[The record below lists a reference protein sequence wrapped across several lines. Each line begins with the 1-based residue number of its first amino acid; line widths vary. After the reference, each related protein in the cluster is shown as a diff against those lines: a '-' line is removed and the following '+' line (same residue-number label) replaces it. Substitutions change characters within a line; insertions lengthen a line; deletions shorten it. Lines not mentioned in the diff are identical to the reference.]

1 MYNEKNAGQFLSSS
15 VRDIRPSGIRAFFD
29 LNAADGDTI
38 ALGVGE
44 PDFVTPE
51 KVREACIQA
60 LREGKTKYTSN
71 AGLMELREELSSY
84 LVNSFA
90 LSYDPCH
97 EIFVTVGSSEAVDL
111 ALRAV
116 LDPGDEVLI
125 PAPSYV
131 AYEPITHL
139 HSGKIVE
146 VTTKPEEHF
155 KLTPQSLQAAI
166 TPHSKVLML
175 NYPSNPTG
183 SIMTEQD
190 WQPIAELVVQHNLVV
205 ISDEVYAE
213 LTYGRKHVSIAS
225 LPGMKERTIVISGFS
240 KAFAMTGWRVGYACG
255 PRELIAGMLKIHQ
268 YTAMCA
274 PTIAQIAALESLRYG
289 LAAKDE
295 MMASYNERRKLF
307 VAGLNAIGLTC
318 REPEGA
324 FYAFPSI
331 TSTGM
336 SSEQFA
342 LQLLKEA
349 KVAVVPG
356 HVFGS
361 GGEGF
366 IRCSYA
372 TSLTDLEKALE
383 RIGRFMQTKEFH
395 SKSISRILRDQTCS
409 CL

>member
-1 MYNEKNAGQFLSSS
+1 MYSKKGAGQFLSAC
-15 VRDIRPSGIRAFFD
+15 VQDIRPSGIRAFFD
-29 LNAADGDTI
+29 LNTSDGDTI

-44 PDFVTPE
+44 PDFVTPQR
-51 KVREACIQA
+51 VREACIQA

-71 AGLMELREELSSY
+71 AGMIELREELAVY
-84 LVNSFA
+84 LASSFA
-90 LSYDPCH
+90 LSYDPGH
-97 EIFVTVGSSEAVDL
+97 EMFVTVGSSEAVDL

-116 LDPGDEVLI
+116 INPGDEVLI
-125 PAPSYV
+125 PAPSYI
-131 AYEPITHL
+131 AYEPITCL
-139 HSGKIVE
+139 HGGKIIE
-146 VTTKPEEHF
+146 VATTAEQGF
-155 KLTPQSLQAAI
+155 KLTAQALQAAI

-175 NYPSNPTG
+175 NYPCNPTG
-183 SIMTEQD
+183 AVMTKQD
-190 WQPIAELVVQHNLVV
+190 WQPIAELVIKHNLVV

-213 LTYGRKHVSIAS
+213 LTYGRQHVSIAS
-225 LPGMKERTIVISGFS
+225 MPGMKERTIVISGFS

-274 PTIAQIAALESLRYG
+274 PTLAQIAALESLRYG
-289 LAAKDE
+289 LTAKDE

-318 REPEGA
+318 HEPEGA

-331 TSTGM
+331 AATGM

-342 LQLLKEA
+342 LRLLNEA

-372 TSLTDLEKALE
+372 TSLVDLERALE
-383 RIGRFMQTKEFH
+383 RMGRFVQVMQPV
-395 SKSISRILRDQTCS
+395 
-409 CL
+409 

>member
-1 MYNEKNAGQFLSSS
+1 MFIEKGIGRFVSSR

-29 LNAADGDTI
+29 LNAAGGEGDII

-44 PDFVTPE
+44 PDFITPE

-60 LREGKTKYTSN
+60 LREGQTKYTSN
-71 AGLMELREELSSY
+71 AGLMELREEISAYFSG
-84 LVNSFA
+84 SFA
-90 LSYDPCH
+90 LSYDP
-97 EIFVTVGSSEAVDL
+97 EQEMIVTVGSSEAVDL

-116 LDPGDEVLI
+116 IDPGDEVLI
-125 PAPSYV
+125 PAPSYI

-139 HSGKIVE
+139 HGGKIIE
-146 VTTKPEEHF
+146 VAATAEEQF
-155 KLTPQSLQAAI
+155 KLTPQALQAAI
-166 TPHSKVLML
+166 TPHSKALMI
-175 NYPSNPTG
+175 NYPCNPTG
-183 SIMTEQD
+183 TVMTEQD
-190 WQPIAELVVQHNLVV
+190 WLPIAELIIQHNLVV

-274 PTIAQIAALESLRYG
+274 PTIAQIAALESLRHG

-307 VAGLNAIGLTC
+307 VAGLNAIGLAC
-318 REPEGA
+318 HEPEGA

-342 LQLLKEA
+342 LRMLKEA
-349 KVAVVPG
+349 KVAFVPG

-372 TSLTDLEKALE
+372 ASLVDLEKALG
-383 RIGRFMQTKEFH
+383 RMGRFMQVM
-395 SKSISRILRDQTCS
+395 QPV
-409 CL
+409 

>member
-1 MYNEKNAGQFLSSS
+1 MFSEMGTGRFVSSR

-29 LNAADGDTI
+29 LNAAGGGTI

-44 PDFVTPE
+44 PDFVTPD

-60 LREGKTKYTSN
+60 LREGQTKYTSN
-71 AGLMELREELSSY
+71 AGLMELREEISAYFSG
-84 LVNSFA
+84 SFA
-90 LSYDPCH
+90 LSYDP
-97 EIFVTVGSSEAVDL
+97 EQEMIVTVGSSEAVDL

-116 LDPGDEVLI
+116 IDPGDEVLI
-125 PAPSYV
+125 PAPSYI

-139 HSGKIVE
+139 HGGKIVE
-146 VTTKPEEHF
+146 VAATAEEQF
-155 KLTPQSLQAAI
+155 KLTLQALQAAI
-166 TPHSKVLML
+166 TPHSKVLMI
-175 NYPSNPTG
+175 NYPCNPTG
-183 SIMTEQD
+183 TVMTKQD
-190 WQPIAELVVQHNLVV
+190 WLPITELIIKHNLVV

-225 LPGMKERTIVISGFS
+225 LLGMKERTIVISGFS

-255 PRELIAGMLKIHQ
+255 PHELIAGMLKIHQ

-274 PTIAQIAALESLRYG
+274 PTIAQIAALESLRHG

-307 VAGLNAIGLTC
+307 VAGLNAIGLAC
-318 REPEGA
+318 HEPEGA

-342 LQLLKEA
+342 LRMLKEA

-372 TSLTDLEKALE
+372 ASLVDLEKALA
-383 RIGRFMQTKEFH
+383 RMGRFMQVM
-395 SKSISRILRDQTCS
+395 QPV
-409 CL
+409 